1 MPPKSNTAKPPVFG
15 PTTLFDK
22 VWANHIVSAQ
32 TEEQPAVL
40 YIDLHLVHEVTSP
53 QAFTELKSRG
63 LKVRSP
69 ERVFATI
76 DHSTPT
82 LPTNADGSH
91 PYAND
96 DNRKQVETLYAN
108 AKEYGITLNGWESD
122 RRGVVH
128 VTAPESGRV
137 QPGMTIVCGD
147 SHTATHGAFGA
158 LAFGIGTTEVG
169 HVLASQCLLQRKP
182 KSMAI
187 NVTGALQ
194 DGVTAKDLIL
204 AIIAKIGT
212 SGGTGYVLEYR
223 GDAIKTLTMEERMTV
238 CNMSIEGGA
247 RAGMIAPDQVTVDWL
262 KANTPLGER
271 DDFDAMASQWLSLK
285 TDDGAAFDKSVT
297 IDASVLTPM
306 VTYGIDPSMA
316 IGVDDMVPAN
326 ANEDALQYMGFEAGH
341 DVHAQKVSKV
351 FVGSCTNG
359 RLSDLQAVANI
370 LKGRKVADGV
380 EMLIVPGSVK
390 TKADAEAIGLDKIF
404 TDAGAQWREAG
415 CSMCLAMNGDI
426 AQAGEVVVST
436 SNRNFKGR
444 QGPGARTVLASPETA
459 AASAVNGHITDPRT
473 FKEATQ

>member
-1 MPPKSNTAKPPVFG
+1 MPPKPSTPPS
-15 PTTLFDK
+15 TLFDK
-22 VWANHIVSAQ
+22 VWAAHLVSEQ
-32 TEEQPAVL
+32 TVDQPAVL

-53 QAFTELKSRG
+53 QAFSELKSRG

-82 LPTNADGSH
+82 LPTNADGTH
-91 PYAND
+91 PYATD
-96 DNRKQVETLYAN
+96 ENRLQVEKLYAN
-108 AKEYGITLNGWESD
+108 AKDNGLTLNGWESD

-128 VTAPESGRV
+128 VTAPETGRV
-137 QPGMTIVCGD
+137 TPGMTIVCGD

-194 DGVTAKDLIL
+194 QGVTAKDLIL

-212 SGGTGYVLEYR
+212 SGGTGYVIEYR
-223 GDAIKTLTMEERMTV
+223 GDAVKALSMEERMTV

-247 RAGMIAPDQVTVDWL
+247 RAGMIAPDDVTIAWL

-271 DDFDAMASQWLSLK
+271 GDFQSMSQKWLAFK
-285 TDDGAAFDKSVT
+285 TDEGASFDKIVN
-297 IDASVLTPM
+297 IDANSITPM

-316 IGVDDMVPAN
+316 IGVDDLVPAG
-326 ANEDALQYMGFEAGH
+326 ANKDALEYMGFEAGH
-341 DVHAQKVSKV
+341 DVHGQKVSKV
-351 FVGSCTNG
+351 FIGSCTNG
-359 RLSDLQAVANI
+359 RLSDLQAAANI
-370 LKGRKVADGV
+370 LKGRKVAEGV

-390 TKADAEAIGLDKIF
+390 TKADAEAIGLDKVF
-404 TDAGAQWREAG
+404 VDAGAQWREAG
-415 CSMCLAMNGDI
+415 CSMCLAMNGDM
-426 AQAGEVVVST
+426 AAPGELVVST

-459 AASAVNGHITDPRT
+459 AASAVMGHITDPRT
-473 FKEATQ
+473 FKEAAQ